1 MMNKSLKNYI
11 VWATLI
17 MLGILLLIQ
26 IRWIDYSLKFQEK
39 VFKNSVDLALNNT
52 IANLNNDRMVCSAMR
67 ECMGCDGL
75 KSDSMKLTPGIWEQ
89 IRASIDSEL
98 AVYQIET
105 AYDLFITRHRRD
117 TIRNGSVNLVM
128 KKGTCYAQSLREVLQ
143 TSGYELVVQFPGK
156 AGFFTNEAGLMLISS
171 VVLILL
177 IIVSIFQ
184 LVRLYRNELRLSE
197 NIRELINNVTHE
209 FRTPMSS
216 IALASNLIRKG
227 RDIDNYNK
235 LKEYGNLIFR
245 ENQKLQR
252 QVDSLLDLAAVEWEE
267 YEYIKKPER
276 MKEMVEDALQSVK
289 MMVEESHAIVTTD
302 FAEND
307 SVNADRVHITN
318 ALVNLLTNSLKYSPG
333 RPEIQ
338 VVTRVTV
345 NMVHTIITDKG
356 IGIPRRYQKYI
367 FDKYFR
373 VPTGDVHNI
382 KGFGIGLSYVKS
394 VVAAHG
400 GRVTVSSD
408 PGKGST
414 FTLIMPKLSKNED

>member
-1 MMNKSLKNYI
+1 MNKSLKNYI
-11 VWATLI
+11 AWATLI
-17 MLGILLLIQ
+17 MLAILLFLQ
-26 IRWIDYSLKFQEK
+26 IRWIYYSVKFQEK
-39 VFKNSVDLALNNT
+39 VFTNSVDLALNKT
-52 IANLNNDRMVCSAMR
+52 IANLNNDHMVCSAMR
-67 ECMGCDGL
+67 KCMGCGVPQ
-75 KSDSMKLTPGIWEQ
+75 SDSLMLSLGVWDQ
-89 IRASIDSEL
+89 IRSSIDSEL
-98 AVYQIET
+98 AMYQIE
-105 AYDLFITRHRRD
+105 ADYDLFITRHNQD
-117 TIRNGSVNLVM
+117 TIRNGPVSLVL
-128 KKGTCYAQSLREVLQ
+128 KKGTCVAQSLREVLQ
-143 TSGYELVVQFPGK
+143 TSGYELVVRFPGR
-156 AGFFTNEAGLMLISS
+156 AGFFRNEAGLMLISS

-216 IALASNLIRKG
+216 IALASNMIRKG
-227 RDIDNYNK
+227 RDNGNSDK
-235 LKEYGNLIFR
+235 LREYGNLIYR

-267 YEYIKKPER
+267 FEYIRKPER
-276 MKEMVEDALQSVK
+276 MKELAEDALQSVK
-289 MMVEESHAIVTTD
+289 MMVEESHAVVTTD

-307 SVNADRVHITN
+307 FVNADRVHITN
-318 ALVNLLTNSLKYSPG
+318 ALVNLLTNALKYSPG
-333 RPEIQ
+333 TPEIQ
-338 VVTRVTV
+338 VVTGVTG
-345 NMVHTIITDKG
+345 NMVYTMVSDKG

-400 GRVTVSSD
+400 GRVAVSSD

-414 FTLIMPKLSKNED
+414 FTLVIPKFSKNED

>member
-1 MMNKSLKNYI
+1 MNKSLKNYI
-11 VWATLI
+11 AWATLI
-17 MLGILLLIQ
+17 MLGILLFLQ
-26 IRWIDYSLKFQEK
+26 IRWIDYSVRFQEK
-39 VFKNSVDLALNNT
+39 VFKNSVDLALNKT
-52 IANLNNDRMVCSAMR
+52 IANLNNDQMVCSAMR
-67 ECMGCDGL
+67 ECMGCGEV
-75 KSDSMKLTPGIWEQ
+75 KSDSMMLTPGVWEQ

-105 AYDLFITRHRRD
+105 AYDLFITRHSQD
-117 TIRNGSVNLVM
+117 TIRSGPVNLVL

-143 TSGYELVVQFPGK
+143 TSGYELVVRFPGR

-171 VVLILL
+171 VILILL

-227 RDIDNYNK
+227 RDSGNSDKIR
-235 LKEYGNLIFR
+235 EYGDLIYR

-267 YEYIKKPER
+267 FEYIRKPER
-276 MKEMVEDALQSVK
+276 MKELAEDALQSVK
-289 MMVEESHAIVTTD
+289 MMVEECHAVVTTD
-302 FAEND
+302 FSEND
-307 SVNADRVHITN
+307 TVNADRVHITN
-318 ALVNLLTNSLKYSPG
+318 ALVNLLTNALKYSPG

-338 VVTRVTV
+338 IVTRVTGKLV
-345 NMVHTIITDKG
+345 FTMISDKG
-356 IGIPRRYQKYI
+356 TGIPRRYQKYI

-394 VVAAHG
+394 VVEAHG
-400 GRVTVSSD
+400 GRVNVASD

-414 FTLIMPKLSKNED
+414 FTLIMPKFNKNED